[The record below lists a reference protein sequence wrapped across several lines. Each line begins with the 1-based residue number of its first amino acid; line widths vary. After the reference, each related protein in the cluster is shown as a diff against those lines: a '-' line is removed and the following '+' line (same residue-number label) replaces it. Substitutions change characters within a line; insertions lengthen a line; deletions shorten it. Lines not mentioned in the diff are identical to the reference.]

1 MPATRSGWRRAAG
14 WPPNSRASGRSRRR
28 RIGSCSTWRGPRSG
42 HCEAGAGGRSRQPEA
57 PCGSRR
63 SPRAT
68 PAARARTELDRCS
81 VGPPG
86 PGPSGVGAS
95 AAAESTPPLSPRS
108 AVGLKRHRRVL
119 RYSPAM
125 EEAFSLQAMGRSI
138 PAARSVPCVVGGT
151 IRRDARR
158 DRQRSATARA
168 AVLDGRIL
176 ASVLQRYLRELAERV
191 VATPRSGGR
200 VAGNEACVVPR
211 PTRSTW
217 NRCSLILQRSRS
229 ISGSPRA

>member
-28 RIGSCSTWRGPRSG
+28 RIRSCPTWRGRRSG
-42 HCEAGAGGRSRQPEA
+42 HCEAGLGDAHGSQKLHVAPVESAGHSSSSRA
-57 PCGSRR
+57 
-63 SPRAT
+63 
-68 PAARARTELDRCS
+68 ELDWIDVS

-86 PGPSGVGAS
+86 PGSSGVGAS